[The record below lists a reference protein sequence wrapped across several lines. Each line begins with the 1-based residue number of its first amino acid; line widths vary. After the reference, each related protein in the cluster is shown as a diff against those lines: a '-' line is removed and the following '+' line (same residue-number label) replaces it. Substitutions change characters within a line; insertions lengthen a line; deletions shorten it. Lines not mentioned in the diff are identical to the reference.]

1 MIDPKS
7 DYSFLCFFKRAML
20 SHLNAVSQLLKTKES
35 IEATSIDLHR
45 EYTLTTRL
53 LDDIEVLIARKE
65 V

>member
-1 MIDPKS
+1 
-7 DYSFLCFFKRAML
+7 ML
-20 SHLNAVSQLLKTKES
+20 SHLNAVSQLLKTKDS
-35 IEATSIDLHR
+35 IESTSIDLHQ